1 MTKQSFEKQ
10 LKSNKIRDPHRPIVH
25 RSVFIIPNIIFLLVP
40 GSFIL
45 PLDIID
51 TFHREDVYFSVGK
64 KSWRT
69 KAGNEEGWWN
79 EKQKK
84 KKKKKAACIHRYG
97 FNEIAK
103 GYDIRAKFLPE
114 KRCPKRYETGRV
126 LIVTGPF
133 VVHFRSSHCSCYS
146 EEPATRATS
155 NPSDVPATRKLEIQC
170 VFPPLVSCSSPFLYI
185 YIYIPPPP
193 IFSFRV
199 VEHEMVVDLLF
210 PTFVRRILPIFLGS
224 EWSKGI
230 YRGTG
235 KVFRRG

>member
-1 MTKQSFEKQ
+1 M
-10 LKSNKIRDPHRPIVH
+10 
-25 RSVFIIPNIIFLLVP
+25 FIIPNIIFPLSQ
-40 GSFIL
+40 GSFIF
-45 PLDIID
+45 PGIID
-51 TFHREDVYFSVGK
+51 TFHREDIYIYIFLCRGEN
-64 KSWRT
+64 SWRT

-79 EKQKK
+79 KK
-84 KKKKKAACIHRYG
+84 KGKKSSCIHPYG

-146 EEPATRATS
+146 EEEPATRATS

-170 VFPPLVSCSSPFLYI
+170 VFPPLPAPLPSQTI
-185 YIYIPPPP
+185 YIYIHTHLRY
-193 IFSFRV
+193 FRS
-199 VEHEMVVDLLF
+199 ESRNTKWLLDLLF
-210 PTFVRRILPIFLGS
+210 PTFVRRILPIFLGL

-235 KVFRRG
+235 KVFPRRGG

>member
-1 MTKQSFEKQ
+1 MENKSRKRRRMMKQK
-10 LKSNKIRDPHRPIVH
+10 K
-25 RSVFIIPNIIFLLVP
+25 
-40 GSFIL
+40 
-45 PLDIID
+45 
-51 TFHREDVYFSVGK
+51 GK
-64 KSWRT
+64 KSS
-69 KAGNEEGWWN
+69 
-79 EKQKK
+79 
-84 KKKKKAACIHRYG
+84 CIHPYG

-146 EEPATRATS
+146 EEEPATRATS

-170 VFPPLVSCSSPFLYI
+170 VFPPLPAPLPSQTI
-185 YIYIPPPP
+185 YIYIDTHLRY
-193 IFSFRV
+193 FRS
-199 VEHEMVVDLLF
+199 ESRNTKWLLDLLF
-210 PTFVRRILPIFLGS
+210 PTFVRRILPIFLGL

-235 KVFRRG
+235 KVFPRRGG

>member
-1 MTKQSFEKQ
+1 MKRKT
-10 LKSNKIRDPHRPIVH
+10 
-25 RSVFIIPNIIFLLVP
+25 
-40 GSFIL
+40 
-45 PLDIID
+45 
-51 TFHREDVYFSVGK
+51 
-64 KSWRT
+64 
-69 KAGNEEGWWN
+69 
-79 EKQKK
+79 KK

-185 YIYIPPPP
+185 YIYTTTSD
-193 IFSFRV
+193 IFVPS
-199 VEHEMVVDLLF
+199 
-210 PTFVRRILPIFLGS
+210 
-224 EWSKGI
+224 
-230 YRGTG
+230 RGTRNG
-235 KVFRRG
+235 CGSLISNVCSPNFTDISRLGVEQRYLSGNRESFSERVSF

>member
-1 MTKQSFEKQ
+1 MKRKT
-10 LKSNKIRDPHRPIVH
+10 
-25 RSVFIIPNIIFLLVP
+25 
-40 GSFIL
+40 
-45 PLDIID
+45 
-51 TFHREDVYFSVGK
+51 
-64 KSWRT
+64 
-69 KAGNEEGWWN
+69 
-79 EKQKK
+79 KK

-185 YIYIPPPP
+185 YIYIYHHLRYFRSESWNTKWLW
-193 IFSFRV
+193 ISYFQRLFAEFYRYFSARS
-199 VEHEMVVDLLF
+199 
-210 PTFVRRILPIFLGS
+210 GA
-224 EWSKGI
+224 
-230 YRGTG
+230 
-235 KVFRRG
+235 KVFIGEQGKFFGEGKFLKVCKTMLREQGGVDCCTR